1 MVNGPMFP
9 LLCYYIKGPSASQ
22 TVDKKLFSRLLQC
35 SEADVV
41 DRLHLNRPAD
51 RLKDVVDQ
59 VDSSGFKLEARCLLL
74 SSHCVHPAVET
85 LNSALDYNYEVKL
98 K

>member
-1 MVNGPMFP
+1 MVNGPLFP
-9 LLCYYIKGPSASQ
+9 LLCDYIKDPSASQ

-35 SEADVV
+35 PEADVV

-59 VDSSGFKLEARCLLL
+59 MRFSGFKLEAGCLLL
-74 SSHCVHPAVET
+74 SSHRVHPAVAT
-85 LNSALDYNYEVKL
+85 LNSALGYNMK
-98 K
+98 